1 MGNNNK
7 TNDTM
12 EVLVIIDVQ
21 NCFMFHQD
29 KVAGDLNVEN
39 EADSIK
45 IVQELETLVAD
56 KTHVVF
62 SRDFHPVNHISLAG
76 YEGREVD
83 YESIWPKHCR
93 NKNRK
98 CNARNGDNKGE
109 DKGDNKGEDK
119 GEDKGDNK
127 GEDKGDNKGE
137 EEGINNNFVKIAD
150 GAIIKY
156 KTNPGDESPNLKWTE
171 INNTIST
178 DPSSNYLEVIGTEL
192 SYMFFTSDTFREP
205 VRQLIIN
212 NREGKH
218 KIGLEDTMNEK
229 NAPPID
235 NPDDAVRIISS
246 IAEPLEFTTKI
257 NNKDKI
263 TKYISL
269 TKGER
274 CDKEAYSA
282 FNYHIEY
289 TPGTPYEPNNTKK
302 IDNIE
307 LNKANSTGLWEW
319 ILKTANDEKR
329 NKITITVCGLVG
341 NVCVMHSLLQGIAL
355 WNNVYSKEDM
365 AKEVEVKFVY
375 SLRGTRFTATAPPN
389 QVMPEFDDKVV
400 EWFNNNLPTGMG
412 TINIKNIPDTNVSN
426 VIHRNIIESF
436 EVLDYE
442 GTPIKVGTFEN
453 KPSQSGSG
461 MRRRRRSVRRR
472 GNKSRKLQK
481 RQKGRRTYKNK
492 PRRTKRR

>member
-1 MGNNNK
+1 MNNENNDVNNK

-39 EADSIK
+39 KADSNK

-62 SRDFHPVNHISLAG
+62 SRDFHPVNHISLEG
-76 YEGREVD
+76 YEGRTAN

-98 CNARNGDNKGE
+98 CNARNGDNKG
-109 DKGDNKGEDK
+109 DD
-119 GEDKGDNK
+119 
-127 GEDKGDNKGE
+127 KGE
-137 EEGINNNFVKIAD
+137 EEGIKNNFVKIDD
-150 GAIIKY
+150 GTIIKY
-156 KTNPGDESPNLKWTE
+156 KTNPGDKQPNPEWSD
-171 INNTIST
+171 INTKIST
-178 DPSSNYLEVIGTEL
+178 DLSSTYLEVIGTEL
-192 SYMFFTSDTFREP
+192 SYMFFKSPIFRKP

-212 NREGKH
+212 NREGKN
-218 KIGLEDTMNEK
+218 KIGLTDTMYEK
-229 NAPPID
+229 KIDDPIIK
-235 NPDDAVRIISS
+235 NDA
-246 IAEPLEFTTKI
+246 I
-257 NNKDKI
+257 NYGESFIPNNGKPI
-263 TKYISL
+263 NYISL

-282 FNYHIEY
+282 FNYHIQY
-289 TPGTPYEPNNTKK
+289 TYTDQAKPKKEDIAPNDPANP
-302 IDNIE
+302 
-307 LNKANSTGLWEW
+307 NKEDIPPNDSANSTGLWEW
-319 ILKTANDEKR
+319 ILKNKTS

-355 WNNVYSKEDM
+355 WNNVYSKEDI

-375 SLRGTRFTATAPPN
+375 SLRGTRFAPVKPFEGN
-389 QVMPEFDDKVV
+389 VDPDFISDEVV
-400 EWFNNNLPTGMG
+400 KHFNNNLPAGM
-412 TINIKNIPDTNVSN
+412 TNINITDIAEPN

-436 EVLDYE
+436 EVLDYL
-442 GTPIKVGTFEN
+442 GKPIKKKITFTFGQP
-453 KPSQSGSG
+453 PSKGGGG